1 MLVSNAVMSDPPK
14 RRQPKKCR
22 WGPETEAGIRVLL
35 EKNNEQAVFE
45 ETDHASKRRRS
56 RWEPEESKKLPGL
69 PEVALPKG
77 LAHLVDVNPEGIE
90 LQKRLNHINQQLQ
103 LVQAGQF
110 VDTTKPED
118 RSPSPEPIYNQVVQ
132 THCLKLLQT
141 VMSPAD
147 DFFWAVWLG

>member
-1 MLVSNAVMSDPPK
+1 MLFSAPGPSEAPK

-35 EKNNEQAVFE
+35 EKNSEQAVFD

-77 LAHLVDVNPEGIE
+77 LAHLVGLAIIIAGVVAISANDIMRLIEGG
-90 LQKRLNHINQQLQ
+90 R
-103 LVQAGQF
+103 F
-110 VDTTKPED
+110 V
-118 RSPSPEPIYNQVVQ
+118 
-132 THCLKLLQT
+132 
-141 VMSPAD
+141 
-147 DFFWAVWLG
+147 GG